1 MAENDDDQGQT
12 EEETQ
17 EVETEE
23 RQPDPKREIDPERVL
38 ADNRKKNQENA
49 SLRARLKELEPL
61 AAKVKEMEDAK
72 KTEVERFAEE
82 RDTYKTKATET
93 EIALMRLEV
102 ALDKAPEGMPLE
114 QVRKLAKRL
123 TGTSQEEM
131 QEDAEELFSTF
142 TTPKDKDNKDEEN
155 PRRPKE
161 RLRPGAVPDA
171 EPEET
176 DPSKLAALVPRSS
189 F

>member
-1 MAENDDDQGQT
+1 MSENDDPQPDEKPPVGDPQD
-12 EEETQ
+12 
-17 EVETEE
+17 
-23 RQPDPKREIDPERVL
+23 PDPKPEEFDRDQ
-38 ADNRKKNQENA
+38 AMAKIKKANQEAA
-49 SLRARLKELEPL
+49 SLRARLKDLEPL

-82 RDTYKTKATET
+82 RDTYKTKASET
-93 EIALMRLEV
+93 EIALLRLEV
-102 ALDKAPEGMPLE
+102 ALDNAPEGMDLK

-123 TGTSQEEM
+123 AGSSLEEM

-142 TTPKDKDNKDEEN
+142 TPKDKDNKDEDTT
-155 PRRPKE
+155 RRPKE

-176 DPSKLAALVPRSS
+176 DPAKLAALVPRSS